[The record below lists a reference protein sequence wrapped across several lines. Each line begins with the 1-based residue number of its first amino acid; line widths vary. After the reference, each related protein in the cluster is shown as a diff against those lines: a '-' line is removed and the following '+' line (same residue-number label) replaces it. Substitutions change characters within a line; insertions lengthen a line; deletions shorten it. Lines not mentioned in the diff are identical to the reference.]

1 MCSNTFKYDSLVNTE
16 YLYIHWPFCPYK
28 CTFCPFVA
36 FAGVDQYMLE
46 YHQALCQEIIFFKQH
61 NNTKSTIKTIF
72 IGGGTPSTYPDK
84 LLLDMSGTIRDVFTL
99 DPELEFS
106 IEVNPGTVRVEQFAI
121 WKEAGINRLSIG
133 VQSLNDKALHKLNRH
148 QSANDVYFLLDKASV
163 HFDNISVDI
172 IIGLPN
178 VSKDDWYGMIEKLV
192 TWPIKHVS
200 MYFLTLH
207 ENTMLYRGVIEG
219 KVQLPLDD
227 EVVDLYYWTVNRF
240 AQAGFEQYEVSNF
253 AKPGFASKHNQAYWD
268 RVPYRGFG
276 VGACSFDGN
285 MRYQN
290 DKNLLKYL
298 ITSKEGCLASSFS
311 EQLDFK
317 QAWLEQLMLGMRR
330 SKGVVIADLLKFLDS
345 TQVANFMQQ
354 LDILEQAQF
363 LRVND
368 GCLYLTPKGLS
379 VENEIVVKLSI

>member
-1 MCSNTFKYDSLVNTE
+1 MCATTFHYDSCVSTE

-36 FAGVDQYMLE
+36 FAGVDHYMLQ
-46 YHQALCQEIIFFKQH
+46 YHEALCRELQFFKEH
-61 NNTKSTIKTIF
+61 NNTKSAIKTIF

-84 LLLDMSGTIRDVFTL
+84 LLLDMSATIRDVFTL
-99 DPELEFS
+99 APDLEFS
-106 IEVNPGTVRVEQFAI
+106 IEVNPGTVRLEQFAI

-148 QSANDVYFLLDKASV
+148 QSASDVYFLLEQASKQ
-163 HFDNISVDI
+163 FDNISVDI
-172 IIGLPN
+172 IIGLPG
-178 VSKDDWYGMIEKLV
+178 VSKSDWSQMIDKLV
-192 TWPIKHVS
+192 DWPIKHVS
-200 MYFLTLH
+200 MYFLTIH

-227 EVVDLYYWTVNRF
+227 DVVDLYYWTVDRLKK
-240 AQAGFEQYEVSNF
+240 AGFEQYEVSNF
-253 AKPGFASKHNQAYWD
+253 AKSGFASKHNQAYWD

-276 VGACSFDGN
+276 VGACSFDGSK
-285 MRYQN
+285 RYQN

-298 ITSKEGCLASSFS
+298 KNTSDSCEATVFC

-330 SKGVVIADLLKFLDS
+330 SRGIVIDDLLKFLNKQ
-345 TQVANFMQQ
+345 QVAHFNHQ
-354 LDILEQAQF
+354 LDLLVQAQF
-363 LRVND
+363 LRVAD

-379 VENEIVVKLSI
+379 VENEIVVKLSF